1 MFKESLIDA
10 NYEDH
15 RVQNYTFL
23 QRETKDIYQTEMV
36 NYVINETHWQRLFTY
51 DDVIVSTHKKHAILI
66 YDMLLLN

>member
-36 NYVINETHWQRLFTY
+36 NYVINDTNWQRLFTY
-51 DDVIVSTHKKHAILI
+51 DDVIVSTHKKHSILI
-66 YDMLLLN
+66 DDTLLLK

>member
-36 NYVINETHWQRLFTY
+36 NYVINDTNWQRLFTY

-66 YDMLLLN
+66 DDMLLLK